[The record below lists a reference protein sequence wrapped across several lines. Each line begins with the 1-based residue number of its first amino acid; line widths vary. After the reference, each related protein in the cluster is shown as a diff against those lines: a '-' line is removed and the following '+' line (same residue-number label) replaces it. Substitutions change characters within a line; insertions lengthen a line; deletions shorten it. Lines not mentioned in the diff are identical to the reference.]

1 MGFSRTLD
9 LAGRAAVFTLGAA
22 MVFCA
27 LNRLYACMAVLLLAA
42 LWSSVASSWHSR
54 TTSAPRPQP
63 QREFDT
69 LQAEKRMLASLL
81 DQTPAPLVILHA
93 DGSLKSANRAA
104 RLLFKT
110 ESDVVQSS
118 PLLAALQAQ
127 PSKTRAAVTLDTDA
141 GARTYAMS
149 VADLSGPLGSVR
161 LAALLDIQ
169 PELHTAEAAALREMM
184 QVLSHE
190 LMNALTP
197 VASLAATAL
206 DLLEDETPEG
216 PKLAKEALATVA
228 RRAEGLS
235 RFVQAYRALAR
246 LPPPRF
252 QTVSLTALM
261 EEAAR
266 LFHSRWDEGGVSL
279 EVAAPTPDL
288 LVQADEDLIVHALCN
303 LLSNGAQAALD
314 YQDRPAHVRLTGE
327 VQHGSVRI
335 NVEDS
340 GLGVAPELH
349 DRIFQPF
356 FTTKADGAGV
366 GLSFSRQVALS
377 HGGDL
382 MLEPNSGSGG
392 ALFSMTLT

>member
-1 MGFSRTLD
+1 MGFSRALD

-22 MVFCA
+22 TVFCA
-27 LNRLYACMAVLLLAA
+27 LNRLYACMAVFILAA
-42 LWSSVASSWHSR
+42 LWSSVASAWTSR
-54 TTSAPRPQP
+54 TTSAPRPPP
-63 QREFDT
+63 QVEPDT

-93 DGSLKSANRAA
+93 DGSVKAANRAA
-104 RLLFKT
+104 RLLFKA
-110 ESDVVQSS
+110 ESDIVASS
-118 PLLAALQAQ
+118 MLLAALRAE
-127 PSKTRAAVTLDTDA
+127 PGRTRAAVTLDTDA

-149 VADLSGPLGSVR
+149 VADLSGPVGSVR

-190 LMNALTP
+190 LMNSLTP

-206 DLLEDETPEG
+206 DLLDDGTPEG
-216 PKLAKEALATVA
+216 PALAKEALATVA

-235 RFVQAYRALAR
+235 RFVHAYRALAR

-252 QTVSLTALM
+252 KTMSVTAVM
-261 EEAAR
+261 EETAR
-266 LFHSRWDEGGVSL
+266 LFRSRWEQFGVKL
-279 EVAAPTPDL
+279 EVVVPAPDI
-288 LVQADEDLIVHALCN
+288 LVQADEDMIVHALCN

-314 YQDRPAHVRLTGE
+314 HQDRRAQVRLTGGAH
-327 VQHGSVRI
+327 HGGVRL

-340 GLGVAPELH
+340 GTGVASEIR
-349 DRIFQPF
+349 DQIFQPF
-356 FTTKADGAGV
+356 FTTKSDGAGV

-382 MLEPNSGSGG
+382 TLETNGVFGG
-392 ALFSMTLT
+392 ALFSMLL